1 MAGESP
7 PLAFRDVDIHRPGN
21 PPCFLPLHCTLS
33 PSEQLAEEKMSI
45 KASIYHLTHY
55 KYDTPVKL
63 GPQIIRLKPA
73 SHSKTRVISH
83 SLKITPEN
91 HFVNLQQD
99 PYGNYL
105 ARYVFP
111 DPVTEFKIE
120 VDLVADMTVY
130 NPFDFFVEESAE
142 MWPFQYP
149 EDLRDDLKIYMQPE
163 PMDEALAAFLSTIDR
178 TPTRTTDFVVGLNA
192 RLQRDISYVIR
203 MEPGVQTPEQTL
215 TAALGSCR
223 DTSWLLVEV
232 LRNLGFAAR
241 FVSGY
246 LIQLAPDLKSLD
258 GPSGTEV
265 DFTDLHAWCEVYLPG
280 AGWIGLDP
288 TSGLLTGES
297 HIPLAATP
305 HYRNAAPISGAI
317 FGQAN
322 AEFDFA
328 MTVTRVAEHPRI
340 TKPFSE
346 ESWEA
351 LNALGETVD
360 KLLVEQDVRLTMGGE
375 PTFVSIDDLQG
386 EEWNTAAVGPT
397 KRDLADK
404 LIRKLRE
411 KFAPGGFLH
420 YGQGKWYPG
429 ESLPRWTFSLYWR
442 KDGKPIWQNPA
453 LIAAEGAKTGAGP
466 EDAGKL
472 LTAIAKELAIEP
484 DMVLPAFEDPAEW
497 IIKEGSLPENVD
509 PSNSKLKD
517 PEERN
522 RIARVFERGLTV
534 ATGYILPVQAWN
546 AKAGGQRWISE
557 RWKTRRGKI
566 FLVPGDSP
574 VGYRLPLG
582 TLPYVPPSRYPY
594 IHEADPSIPRQP
606 LPEVVVPAGRA
617 MPEAS
622 FHSGE
627 NAQARVEQTLGEI
640 GGAVRTAMSVEPR
653 DGRLCVFM
661 PPTERIEDYLE
672 LIAAAENAAAE
683 LNLPI
688 HIEGY
693 PPPHDERINVIR
705 VAPDPG
711 VIEVNIHP
719 AASWQEC
726 VAITTTVYEEARQ
739 TRLGTDKFLIDGR
752 HTGTGGGNHVVVG
765 GKNPADSPFLRR
777 PDLLKSLVLHWQRHP
792 SMSYLFSGLFIGPTS
807 QAPRFDEARHDSL
820 YELEIAMAQV
830 PAPGKGEPPL
840 PWLVDRLFRNVL
852 IDVTGNTHRSEICID
867 KLFSPDGPTGRL
879 GLVEFRGFE
888 MPPNAR
894 MSLAQQLLVR
904 ALIAR
909 YWKDPIDGRLVRW
922 GTSLH
927 DRFMLPHYIW
937 QDFLDVLADLKV
949 HGFDLRPEWFQAQ
962 LEFRFPFSGEV
973 EYEGNKLE
981 LRQALEPWHV
991 MGEEGAIGGTVRFV
1005 DSSVERLQV
1014 KLESSNPSR
1023 YTVACNGRAVPL
1035 SPTGVAGVSVAGV
1048 RFKAWHPASGLHPVL
1063 PVNTPLTFDIYDTW
1077 SQRSI
1082 GGCIYHVAH
1091 PGGRNYETF
1100 PVNTNE
1106 AEARR
1111 LARFEPWGHTA
1122 GAYPLQPEL
1131 TSPEF
1136 PLTLDLRRP
1145 RGI

>member
-1 MAGESP
+1 MA
-7 PLAFRDVDIHRPGN
+7 
-21 PPCFLPLHCTLS
+21 
-33 PSEQLAEEKMSI
+33 I

-55 KYDTPVKL
+55 KYDNPIRL
-63 GPQIIRLKPA
+63 GPQVIRLKPA
-73 SHSKTRVISH
+73 SHSKTRVLSH
-83 SLKITPEN
+83 SLKVTPSN

-105 ARYVFP
+105 ARFVFP
-111 DPVTEFKIE
+111 DPVTELKIE

-130 NPFDFFVEESAE
+130 NPFDFFVEEEATK
-142 MWPFQYP
+142 WPFDYP
-149 EDLRDDLKIYMQPE
+149 ETLREDLSIYMKPE
-163 PMDEALAAFLSTIDR
+163 VPGPLLEAFLATLDR
-178 TPTRTTDFVVGLNA
+178 SEQQPTVDMIVGINA
-192 RLQRDISYVIR
+192 RLQQEIGYVIR
-203 MEPGVQTPEQTL
+203 LETGVQTPEETL
-215 TAALGSCR
+215 ETVKGSCR
-223 DTSWLLVEV
+223 DTSWLLVQV
-232 LRNLGFAAR
+232 LRHLGLATR

-246 LIQLAPDLKSLD
+246 LIQLTPDLKALD

-265 DFTDLHAWCEVYLPG
+265 DFTDLHAWVEVYLPG
-280 AGWIGLDP
+280 AGWVGLDP

-305 HYRNAAPISGAI
+305 HYRNAAPISGGY
-317 FGQAN
+317 FGEAN
-322 AEFDFA
+322 TEFDFA
-328 MTVTRVAEHPRI
+328 MKVTRVAEHPRI
-340 TKPFSE
+340 TKPFSD
-346 ESWEA
+346 ESWDA
-351 LNALGETVD
+351 LNALGEEVD
-360 KLLVEQDVRLTMGGE
+360 RVLQSDDVRLTMGGE
-375 PTFVSIDDLQG
+375 PTFISIDDFEA

-397 KRDLADK
+397 KRDRADQ
-404 LIRKLRE
+404 LIRRLRDR
-411 KFAPGGFLH
+411 FAPGGFLH

-442 KDGKPIWQNPA
+442 KDGKPVWQNPA
-453 LIAAEGAKTGAGP
+453 LIAQETAKTGASV

-472 LTAIAKELAIEP
+472 LSAIAKELAIEP
-484 DMVLPAFEDPAEW
+484 DMVLPAYEDPAEW

-517 PEERN
+517 PEERS
-522 RIARVFERGLTV
+522 RIARVFERGLTT
-534 ATGYILPVQAWN
+534 ATGYVLPVQAWN
-546 AKAGGQRWISE
+546 ARAAGTRWVSE
-557 RWKTRRGKI
+557 KWSTRRGKI
-566 FLVPGDSP
+566 YLMPGDSP
-574 VGYRLPLG
+574 IGYRLPLG

-594 IHEADPSIPRQP
+594 IHTVDPSVPRAP
-606 LPEVVVPAGRA
+606 LPDVIVPAGRA

-622 FHSGE
+622 FQVDESG
-627 NAQARVEQTLGEI
+627 QSRVEQKLGDI
-640 GGAVRTAMSVEPR
+640 RGAVRTAISVEPR

-661 PPTERIEDYLE
+661 PPTESIEQYLE
-672 LIAAAENAAAE
+672 LLAAAENAAAE
-683 LNLPI
+683 LGLPV

-693 PPPHDERINVIR
+693 SPPQDERINVIR

-719 AASWQEC
+719 ASNWQDC
-726 VAITTTVYEEARQ
+726 VDITTAVYEEARL

-765 GKNPADSPFLRR
+765 GANPGDSPFLRR

-792 SMSYLFSGLFIGPTS
+792 ALSYLFSGLFIGPTS

-830 PAPGKGEPPL
+830 PAPGQGMPPL
-840 PWLVDRLFRNVL
+840 PWLVDRLFRNL
-852 IDVTGNTHRSEICID
+852 LTDVSGNTHRSEICID

-909 YWKDPIDGRLVRW
+909 FWRNPIDGNFVRW
-922 GTSLH
+922 GTALH

-937 QDFLDVLADLKV
+937 QDFLDVLADLRQN
-949 HGFDLRPEWFQAQ
+949 GFDLRPEWFQAQ
-962 LEFRFPFSGEV
+962 LEFRFPFCGEV
-973 EYEGNKLE
+973 EYEGSKLE

-991 MGEEGAIGGTVRFV
+991 MGEEGAVGGTVRYV
-1005 DSSVERLQV
+1005 DSSLERLQV
-1014 KLESSNPSR
+1014 RLETNNPAR
-1023 YTVACNGRAVPL
+1023 YTVACNGRAMPL
-1035 SPTGVAGVSVAGV
+1035 TPTGASGVSVAGV
-1048 RFKAWHPASGLHPVL
+1048 RYKAWHPASGLHPVL
-1063 PVNTPLTFDIYDTW
+1063 PINTPLTFDIYDTW
-1077 SQRSI
+1077 SKRSI

-1091 PGGRNYETF
+1091 PGGRNYDTF
-1100 PVNTNE
+1100 PVNGNE

-1122 GAYPLQPEL
+1122 GDYTLRTE
-1131 TSPEF
+1131 TVSGEF

-1145 RGI
+1145 IGV

>member
-1 MAGESP
+1 
-7 PLAFRDVDIHRPGN
+7 
-21 PPCFLPLHCTLS
+21 
-33 PSEQLAEEKMSI
+33 MSI

-55 KYDTPVKL
+55 KYDTPVRL

-83 SLKITPEN
+83 SLKISPEN

-130 NPFDFFVEESAE
+130 NPFDFFVEEASE
-142 MWPFQYP
+142 VWPFEYP

-163 PMDEALAAFLSTIDR
+163 PMGEALAAFMATIDR
-178 TPTRTTDFVVGLNA
+178 TPTRTTEFVVGLNA
-192 RLQRDISYVIR
+192 RLQRDINYVIR
-203 MEPGVQTPEQTL
+203 MEPGVQTPEETL
-215 TAALGSCR
+215 LAALGSCR

-246 LIQLAPDLKSLD
+246 LIQLAPDLKALD

-317 FGQAN
+317 FGQAVT
-322 AEFDFA
+322 EFDFA

-340 TKPFSE
+340 TKPFSD
-346 ESWEA
+346 ESWDA
-351 LNALGETVD
+351 LNALGEAVD
-360 KLLVEQDVRLTMGGE
+360 KVLVEHDVRLTMGGE

-411 KFAPGGFLH
+411 RFAPGGFLH

-442 KDGKPIWQNPA
+442 KDSKPIWQNPA
-453 LIAAEGAKTGAGP
+453 LIAAEGADTGVKA
-466 EDAGKL
+466 EDAGNL
-472 LTAIAKELAIEP
+472 LTAIARELAIEP
-484 DMVLPAFEDPAEW
+484 DMVLPAYEDPAEW

-546 AKAGGQRWISE
+546 AKASGQRWISE
-557 RWKTRRGKI
+557 KWKTRRGKI

-582 TLPYVPPSRYPY
+582 TLPYVPPSSYPY
-594 IHEADPSIPRQP
+594 IHEADPSIPRVP
-606 LPEVVVPAGRA
+606 LPDVVVPAGRA

-622 FHSGE
+622 FQTDDSS
-627 NAQARVEQTLGEI
+627 QARVEQTIGEI

-661 PPTERIEDYLE
+661 PPVERIEDYLE

-830 PAPGKGEPPL
+830 PAPGMGEPPL

-909 YWKDPIDGRLVRW
+909 FWKEPIDGRLVRW

-937 QDFLDVLADLKV
+937 QDFLDVLADLKA

-1014 KLESSNPSR
+1014 KLESNNPSR

-1035 SPTGVAGVSVAGV
+1035 TPTGVAGVSVAGV

-1100 PVNTNE
+1100 PVNNNE

-1122 GAYPLQPEL
+1122 GAYPLRPEL

-1145 RGI
+1145 TGI